1 MPLHLTK
8 VAFGAASVDL
18 LAERLRAR
26 AAAGPVFLT
35 TRYLPKR
42 HEEVAGQGS
51 LYWIIK
57 HQLVARSPILRF
69 GEAEGGRGRRCG
81 DVRLG
86 MAGPGRLGQHRAR
99 LGQAETALEP
109 HCPGLHGFRELGDGG
124 AKLRHPGGKCK
135 PPLPAGPYWVFSG
148 ASQAVRGAVLQSP

>member
-8 VAFGAASVDL
+8 VAFGASSVDH

-26 AAAGPVFLT
+26 AEAGPVFLT

-57 HQLVARSPILRF
+57 HQLVARSAILHF
-69 GEAEGGRGRRCG
+69 GEAEGGRVAIHLDPALVFVQARPKRAHQGWRYLEGADAPADLGG
-81 DVRLG
+81 DATGVAALPTVL
-86 MAGPGRLGQHRAR
+86 MGRL
-99 LGQAETALEP
+99 AELALI
-109 HCPGLHGFRELGDGG
+109 
-124 AKLRHPGGKCK
+124 
-135 PPLPAGPYWVFSG
+135 
-148 ASQAVRGAVLQSP
+148 